1 VWNACPQTI
10 APRRR
15 VQFESDVDAEAR
27 WVKGRLCLALGCLSV
42 VVSCA
47 GQTQVRPAPSRS
59 SAGDALY
66 DQAAEWSDANR
77 LPELPRRPRATRPR
91 VVFLSYA
98 FEPAGELRRVSGNDL
113 LRSRSVQ
120 PIVRAASHT
129 HAVASD
135 LVNGIIWVES
145 RFQVRARSNKGACG
159 LMQLMP
165 RTGREV
171 ARAIG
176 MPYHPYEPRFNI
188 HAGTYYFSRLVER
201 YRGDHVLALA
211 AYNIGPGRVD
221 GWLQNGEPLPGVSRA
236 YVDNVF
242 GAARAFRQYE

>member
-1 VWNACPQTI
+1 
-10 APRRR
+10 
-15 VQFESDVDAEAR
+15 
-27 WVKGRLCLALGCLSV
+27 VKGRSCLALACLSV

-47 GQTQVRPAPSRS
+47 GQPQVRPAPARGSTD
-59 SAGDALY
+59 DALF
-66 DQAAEWSDANR
+66 DAAAEWSDANR
-77 LPELPRRPRATRPR
+77 LLPDLPPRPRTVRPR

-98 FEPAGELRRVSGNDL
+98 FEPSYELQRLSGNEL

-120 PIVRAASHT
+120 PIVQAASRT

-176 MPYHPYEPRFNI
+176 MTYHPYDPRFNI
-188 HAGTYYFSRLVER
+188 HAGTYYFSRLVDR
-201 YRGDHVLALA
+201 YHGNQVLALA

-221 GWLQNGEPLPGVSRA
+221 GWLQNGQPLPGVSRA

-242 GAARAFRQYE
+242 GAARAFRLYE